1 MLANLKILVFS
12 WNTQS
17 IRLGESLRT
26 EVLDENRTGALGI
39 PGATTY
45 WYEAKSPDFFSYL
58 IPYFKD
64 VDIVVFGLQEDAS
77 PGSYFHSHFLQDVMP
92 EYGFELVRRSKLLGV
107 GKTTVDRLPTDVMFR
122 GLRTS
127 VYCKERIRREIVS
140 VSEGSYLCT
149 WKDTI
154 TGGKGGLAIYLQ
166 TRNHGKI
173 GIVNVH
179 LPHDAKSLTE
189 SVRQQDPILR
199 KNAVM
204 RQYQYFNEVY
214 SALIKNHC
222 DSSILFGDMNFRVV
236 STMTDDRT
244 GRLLTYEKLCSTA
257 ISNPELLLV
266 DDELY
271 FALVNKLVY
280 HMDEGVDKAGPT
292 FAPTCKLK
300 RNRPQQLVPDMYNLG
315 KYGQRC
321 PSWCDRILY
330 SSKKG
335 ELECEYYD
343 RFDFG
348 STMKLSDHAGV
359 ISKFVLKASDDS
371 GSSSD

>member
-1 MLANLKILVFS
+1 MIGTLKILVFS

-17 IRLGESLRT
+17 VRLGESLEK
-26 EVLDENRTGALGI
+26 EVLTENRTGTLGI

-45 WYEAKSPDFFSYL
+45 WYEAKSPDFFPYL
-58 IPYFKD
+58 TSHFED
-64 VDIVVFGLQEDAS
+64 MDIIVFGLQEDAS

-107 GKTTVDRLPTDVMFR
+107 GKTTMDRLPTDVMFR

-127 VYCKERIRREIVS
+127 VYCSEKFRREIVS
-140 VSEGSYLCT
+140 VSEGSYMCT
-149 WKDTI
+149 WKDAI

-166 TRNHGKI
+166 TRSHGKI

-214 SALIKNHC
+214 SALIKNHV
-222 DSSILFGDMNFRVV
+222 DSCVLFGDMNFRVI
-236 STMTDDRT
+236 STITDEKS
-244 GRLLTYEKLCSTA
+244 GMLLSHDKLCSTA
-257 ISNPELLLV
+257 VMNPELLLV

-280 HMDEGVDKAGPT
+280 HLDEGVDKAGPT
-292 FAPTCKLK
+292 FPPTCKLK
-300 RNRPQQLVPDMYNLG
+300 KERPQMLVPDVYNLG

-335 ELECEYYD
+335 ELECSYYD
-343 RFDFG
+343 RFDHG
-348 STMKLSDHAGV
+348 ATMKLSDHAA
-359 ISKFVLKASDDS
+359 VLCKLVLRPSDDS